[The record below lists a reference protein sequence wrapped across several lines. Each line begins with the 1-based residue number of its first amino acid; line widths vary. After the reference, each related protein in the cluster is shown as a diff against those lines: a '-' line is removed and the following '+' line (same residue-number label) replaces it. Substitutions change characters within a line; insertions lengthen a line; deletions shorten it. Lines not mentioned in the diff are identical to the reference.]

1 MRSPC
6 KELETWCLPWV
17 LMGVPVFFRLLA
29 VETVKQ
35 GSGHTKAI
43 TVRAT
48 SSVLY
53 RPLYQTVICKLRN
66 ALLKYERDI
75 MRMPIHWQNHNDV
88 ITSFT
93 YKVSKVQDKNY
104 IWNIYA
110 SWPVH
115 ICRASVSLATKGKT
129 YKHTSSSQQITHDL
143 PWPVCAS
150 GTLSRMTRHASYT
163 AVDGSN
169 CMVFTTLQWRTQI
182 FKDRATIF
190 PGDLRTLT

>member
-1 MRSPC
+1 MALVSADSRIAELLTELHQLIKQTQVKSHSPPL
-6 KELETWCLPWV
+6 LEG
-17 LMGVPVFFRLLA
+17 LMGCDTELWRGQGRLCSNRLDTP
-29 VETVKQ
+29 EPQ
-35 GSGHTKAI
+35 WCH
-43 TVRAT
+43 
-48 SSVLY
+48 
-53 RPLYQTVICKLRN
+53 
-66 ALLKYERDI
+66 
-75 MRMPIHWQNHNDV
+75 V

-93 YKVSKVQDKNY
+93 YEASKVQDKNY
-104 IWNIYA
+104 IWNVYA

-129 YKHTSSSQQITHDL
+129 YKHTSSSQQITSDL